1 MSVLDSKVPDGPIKD
16 KWTKHKNNIDVVNP
30 ANKRLIDVIVVGTGL
45 AGGSAAASLAEMGYN
60 VKAFCYQDSP
70 RRAHSIAA
78 QGGINAAKN
87 YQNDG
92 DSTYRLF
99 YDTVKGGDYRS
110 REANVYRLAEVSA
123 NIIDQCVAQGVPF
136 ARDYGGLLDNR
147 SFGGVLVSRTFY
159 AKGQTGQQLLLGAYS
174 AMNRQIN
181 KGKIRMHNRHE
192 MMDLVKVDGKARGI
206 IARNL
211 VTGEIERH
219 SAHAVVIASG
229 GYGNVFFLSTNA
241 MGSNVSAAWK
251 IHKKGAFFANP
262 CYTQI
267 HPTCIPR
274 SGDDQAKLTLM
285 SESLRNDGRIW
296 VPAKK
301 EDAIAIR
308 EGKKKAIDL
317 SEEDRDYY
325 LERRY
330 PAFGNLVPRDV
341 ASRAAKER
349 CDAGF
354 GVNNTGEAVY
364 LDFAAAIKR
373 YGKTEAS
380 INGLNTEDEA
390 LVIKLGTKVVESKY
404 GNLFQMYEKIT
415 DENPYVLPM
424 KIYPAVHYTMGGVW
438 VDYNLMTT
446 VEGCYAAGEANFS
459 EHGANRLGASALMQG
474 LADGYFVLPYTIGN
488 YLAKEIRTGEI
499 PTDTPEFSEAEAAVK
514 KQIDFFIN
522 NNGTKSVDHFHRRL
536 GKVMWDKVGMSRNA
550 KGLNEAIAEIKQIR
564 EEFYKDVRVLGT
576 ANGLNPELEKA
587 GRVAD
592 FLELGELFAK
602 DALDRNESCGG
613 HFREES
619 VEVGGEQDG
628 EALRD
633 DVNYRYVAAWEYKG
647 EPSDAVLHKEALEFN
662 DIELKQRS
670 YK

>member
-1 MSVLDSKVPDGPIKD
+1 MALDSKIPEGPLAD
-16 KWTKHKNNIDVVNP
+16 KWTTHKNNIDLVNP

-45 AGGSAAASLAEMGYN
+45 AGGSAAATLAELGYN
-60 VKAFCYQDSP
+60 VKAFCFQDSP

-87 YQNDG
+87 YQGDG

-110 REANVYRLAEVSA
+110 REANVHRLAEVST

-174 AMNRQIN
+174 AMNRQIGR
-181 KGKIRMHNRHE
+181 GKIKMYNRHE
-192 MMDLVKVDGKARGI
+192 MLDVVIVDGKARGI
-206 IARNL
+206 ITRNL

-219 SAHAVVIASG
+219 SAHAVVLGSG
-229 GYGNVFFLSTNA
+229 GYGNVFYLSTNA
-241 MGSNVSAAWK
+241 MGSNVTAAWK
-251 IHKKGAFFANP
+251 AHKRGAYFANP

-267 HPTCIPR
+267 HPTCIPV
-274 SGDDQAKLTLM
+274 SGDHQSKLTLM

-296 VPAKK
+296 VPKK
-301 EDAIAIR
+301 LEDA
-308 EGKKKAIDL
+308 KAIQNKTL
-317 SEEDRDYY
+317 KPTEITEENRDYF

-354 GVNNTGEAVY
+354 GVNATGEAVF
-364 LDFAAAIKR
+364 LDFAAAIIR
-373 YGKTEAS
+373 YGKEQAH
-380 INGLNTEDEA
+380 IKGLDEA
-390 LVIKLGTKVVESKY
+390 DNKIIDKLGKDIVKSKY
-404 GNLFQMYEKIT
+404 GNLFQMYEKIV
-415 DENPYVLPM
+415 DENPYETPM
-424 KIYPAVHYTMGGVW
+424 MIYPAVHYTMGGVW

-446 VEGCYAAGEANFS
+446 VEGLYCLGEANFS
-459 EHGANRLGASALMQG
+459 DHGANRLGASALMQG
-474 LADGYFVLPYTIGN
+474 LSDGYFVLPYTIGD
-488 YLAKEIRTGEI
+488 YLSNDIRTGKI
-499 PTDTPEFSEAEAAVK
+499 STDTEEFEEAEKEVAERIK
-514 KQIDFFIN
+514 FFIN
-522 NNGTKSVDHFHRRL
+522 NKGEHSVDYYHKEL
-536 GKVMWDKVGMSRNA
+536 GKIMWDKCGMSRNEQ
-550 KGLNEAIAEIKQIR
+550 GLKEAMVEIKALR
-564 EEFYKDVRVLGT
+564 EDFWKNVNVPGD
-576 ANGLNPELEKA
+576 ANEMNPELEKA

-619 VEVGGEQDG
+619 AELDGPQKG
-628 EALRD
+628 EAKRND
-633 DVNYRYVAAWEYKG
+633 KDYAYVSAWEYKG
-647 EPSDAVLHKEALEFN
+647 EPADAVLHKEELEFN